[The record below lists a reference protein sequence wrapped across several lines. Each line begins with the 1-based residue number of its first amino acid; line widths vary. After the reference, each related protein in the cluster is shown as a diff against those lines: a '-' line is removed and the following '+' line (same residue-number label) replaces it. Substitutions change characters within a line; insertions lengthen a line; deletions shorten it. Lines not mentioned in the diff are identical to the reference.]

1 MNKIK
6 VIRKE
11 GGSKILAVTDI
22 IPADWEIVTT
32 DVIKSTDKIVTVK
45 IEKIR

>member
-6 VIRKE
+6 AIRKE

-22 IPADWEIVTT
+22 IPEDWKFVETNIIKKSADCIT
-32 DVIKSTDKIVTVK
+32 IK